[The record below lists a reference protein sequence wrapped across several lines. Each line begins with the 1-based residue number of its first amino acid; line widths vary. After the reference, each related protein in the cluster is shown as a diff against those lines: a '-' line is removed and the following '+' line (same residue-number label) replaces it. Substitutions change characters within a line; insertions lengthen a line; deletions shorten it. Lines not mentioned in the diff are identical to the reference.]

1 MGGPIFFYWR
11 SNGKCTGIFAILVN
25 VLIGVVARAA
35 AASEH
40 RVIRIRRSKGRRA
53 PDRSIGIESALA
65 LRFNITLVQACD
77 GLSLSAVRRFCERRH
92 AERDRRNECGRS
104 EFRQIAMHDL
114 FSRSTR
120 PDRLGV

>member
-25 VLIGVVARAA
+25 VQIGVVARAA

-53 PDRSIGIESALA
+53 PDRPIGFDKLRCMIFSPDRQGLTALA
-65 LRFNITLVQACD
+65 F
-77 GLSLSAVRRFCERRH
+77 E
-92 AERDRRNECGRS
+92 
-104 EFRQIAMHDL
+104 
-114 FSRSTR
+114 SR
-120 PDRLGV
+120 